1 MKMYFKTMMVLLF
14 TSCIVSSFAQDTT
27 KTTKKIKECIVSVSN
42 INPLNLALKY
52 KQQLKKRT
60 FFKAEF
66 VNLSGSR
73 SRRTP
78 EFSSNFSDIST
89 GFSGG
94 VLFGLEF
101 RKAITGDFTVFHGP
115 GIGSGYSVSKY
126 KAYDPTQ
133 PVNSARIVS
142 EGSYL
147 GVNYTVGVLV
157 HLKGHFFMSAE
168 INPGVS
174 LSRQRNHNPP
184 PGMDSEQY
192 STVFGLGSTY
202 CLLSLVYRL

>member
-1 MKMYFKTMMVLLF
+1 MKMCSKTMMVLLF

-27 KTTKKIKECIVSVSN
+27 KTTKKIKECVLSVSN
-42 INPLNLALKY
+42 INPLNIALKY
-52 KQQLKKRT
+52 KQQLKGRT

-73 SRRTP
+73 SKRTP
-78 EFSSNFSDIST
+78 EFSSNFSGISSN
-89 GFSGG
+89 FSAG
-94 VLFGLEF
+94 VLVGLEF
-101 RKAITGDFTVFHGP
+101 RKTITGDFTFFHGP

-126 KAYDPTQ
+126 RSYNPSL
-133 PVNSARIVS
+133 PNSAQILS
-142 EGSYL
+142 ENSYV
-147 GVNYTVGVLV
+147 GVNYTLGVLV

-174 LSRQRNHNPP
+174 SSRERYSNPP
-184 PGMDSEQY
+184 PGADDEKY
-192 STVFGLGSTY
+192 STTFGLGSTY